1 MKIYK
6 HGLKSWQNLHGNI
19 SQSIT
24 DFYDLANETSGTA
37 LENYNDTTKG
47 IQGLLQEAISSGVPV
62 RPLGANWSLSPIA
75 ATSGILLNTKYLNS
89 RFSISQ
95 NQVSNAY
102 PKDAGMLVLAQ
113 CGMAIW
119 ELSEWLEARGQSL
132 SAVGASNGQT
142 IAGAIATG
150 THGAALNFGA
160 IHDAVVGLH
169 LITGPDD
176 HIWLER
182 ASYPVV
188 ADSLAEKLGARFV
201 RDDDA
206 FEAAVVGLGAFGFV
220 HGVLLEAEDRFL
232 LEGYRRRVPFDASY
246 KNLIAHLDFASPLM
260 PIPGAQPFHFQT
272 MLNPYDLD
280 GGAYLT
286 VMYKR
291 PYHAGYTP
299 PAPNGAGVGPGD
311 DAACFIGKISEVA
324 PALVPPVVRAVAEKS
339 LTLFDKQEGTLAEIF
354 NNTTLAGKVASA
366 AVGLPVSYVTQVMDI
381 LLEQNKKA
389 GPFTGLFAFR
399 FVKQSKALMAFTRFS
414 PTCVLE
420 LDGVQS
426 SRTFS
431 FYDAVWNALEAA
443 GIPYTFHWGKMNSMN
458 PVRIERMYG
467 DNLRRFMAAR
477 ARFVSGPTIAA
488 MSNQALK
495 DWGLTGSNLSD
506 IA

>member
-6 HGLKSWQNLHGNI
+6 HGIHTWQNLHGNL

-24 DFYDLANETSGTA
+24 DFYDLANETNGSA
-37 LENYNDTTKG
+37 LQNYNDTTRG
-47 IQGLLQEAISSGVPV
+47 IQGLLRDSIADGVPV

-75 ATSGILLNTKYLNS
+75 ATGGILLNTKYLNT
-89 RFSISQ
+89 RFSISKE
-95 NQVSNAY
+95 QVAAGY
-102 PKDAGMLVLAQ
+102 AGDAAKLVLAQ

-119 ELSEWLEARGQSL
+119 ELSEWLESKGLSL

-150 THGAALNFGA
+150 THGAALQFGA

-169 LITGPDD
+169 LITGPDE

-188 ADSLAEKLGARFV
+188 ADSLAAKLGARLV
-201 RDDDA
+201 RDDEA

-220 HGVLLEAEDRFL
+220 HGVLLEAEERFL
-232 LEGYRRRVPFDASY
+232 LEGYRRRVPIDAAY
-246 KNLIAHLDFASPLM
+246 HHLIETLDFSSPLM
-260 PIPGAQPFHFQT
+260 PVPGEAPFHFQT

-291 PYHAGYTP
+291 PYRTGYTP
-299 PAPNGAGVGPGD
+299 PQPNGEGIGPGD
-311 DAACFIGKISEVA
+311 DAPAFIGKITEVV
-324 PALVPPVVRAVAEKS
+324 PALVPLVVNKVAGAS
-339 LTLFDKQEGTLAEIF
+339 LSLFEKQEGTLAEIF

-366 AVGLPVSYVTQVMDI
+366 AIGLEVPQVSRVME
-381 LLEQNKKA
+381 LLQRVNKEA

-399 FVKQSKALMAFTRFS
+399 FVKQSKALMAFTRFA

-426 SRTFS
+426 SRTYS
-431 FYDAVWNALEAA
+431 FYNAVWDALEAE
-443 GIPYTFHWGKMNSMN
+443 GIPYTFHWGKMNSLT
-458 PVRIERMYG
+458 PARVERMYG
-467 DNLRRFMAAR
+467 DSLRRFLAVR
-477 ARFVSGPTIAA
+477 SRIISGPTIAA
-488 MSNQALK
+488 MSNDALR
-495 DWGLTGSNLSD
+495 DWGFASDDGSR